1 MKRLAVI
8 STMLFVFLT
17 AARAQGSEDYP
28 RITYGAE
35 WSYVA
40 SGFSA
45 YHYNYFSPEGY
56 RYNSKGTSP
65 GYVGNGEVILLV
77 GYNVTDGWNLAVYA
91 GLTGISDIHN
101 AIPISFRA
109 TRFFKQN
116 MKGDRWFTF
125 ADAGTGISIKKQ
137 PQEIAV
143 LKIGGGYRVSLSRD
157 TKLDFN
163 AALRCTYTHPDIYFE
178 HEIIS
183 QRWINRNNAIVV
195 SASVGMAVTF

>member
-8 STMLFVFLT
+8 CTLLFVFLSS
-17 AARAQGSEDYP
+17 AGAQTEDDFP
-28 RITYGAE
+28 RITYGVE

-56 RYNSKGTSP
+56 RYNSKGTSS
-65 GYVGNGEVILLV
+65 GLVGNGEGLLHV
-77 GYNVTDGWNLAVYA
+77 GYNVTDNWNLAIYA

-101 AIPISFRA
+101 AVPVSFRA
-109 TRFFKQN
+109 TRFFTKKMN
-116 MKGDRWFTF
+116 GDRWFTF
-125 ADAGTGISIKKQ
+125 ADAGTGISIKKHL
-137 PQEIAV
+137 QEIVA

-195 SASVGMAVTF
+195 SASVGMTVTF

>member
-1 MKRLAVI
+1 MKRLAII

-17 AARAQGSEDYP
+17 GAKAQPSEDYP

-56 RYNSKGTSP
+56 RYNSKGASP
-65 GYVGNGEVILLV
+65 RFVGNGEGLLHV
-77 GYNVTDGWNLAVYA
+77 GYNVTDSWNLAVYA
-91 GLTGISDIHN
+91 GFTGIADIHN
-101 AIPISFRA
+101 AIPVSFRA
-109 TRFFKQN
+109 TRFFRQD

-125 ADAGTGISIKKQ
+125 ADAGTGISIKKH
-137 PQEIAV
+137 PQEVVA

-157 TKLDFN
+157 TKLDFI
-163 AALRCTYTHPDIYFE
+163 ASFRLACTHPQILDGEDIITLE
-178 HEIIS
+178 
-183 QRWINRNNAIVV
+183 WTNRNLALLRSITL
-195 SASVGMAVTF
+195 GMSITF

>member
-1 MKRLAVI
+1 MKRLTVI
-8 STMLFVFLT
+8 CTLLFVFLSS
-17 AARAQGSEDYP
+17 AGAQTEDDFP
-28 RITYGAE
+28 RITYGVE

-56 RYNSKGTSP
+56 RYNSKGTSS
-65 GYVGNGEVILLV
+65 GFVGNGEGLLHV
-77 GYNVTDGWNLAVYA
+77 GYNVTDNWNLAIYA

-101 AIPISFRA
+101 VVPVSFRA
-109 TRFFKQN
+109 TRFFTKN
-116 MKGDRWFTF
+116 MNGDRWFTF
-125 ADAGTGISIKKQ
+125 ADAGTGISIKKH
-137 PQEIAV
+137 PQEIVA

>member
-1 MKRLAVI
+1 MKRLAII
-8 STMLFVFLT
+8 STMLFVFL
-17 AARAQGSEDYP
+17 AGAHAQQSEDYP

-45 YHYNYFSPEGY
+45 FHYNYFSPEGY
-56 RYNSKGTSP
+56 RYNSKGASP
-65 GYVGNGEVILLV
+65 RFVGNEEGLFHV
-77 GYNVTDGWNLAVYA
+77 GYNVTDSWNLAVYA
-91 GLTGISDIHN
+91 GFTGIADIHN
-101 AIPISFRA
+101 AIPVSFRA
-109 TRFFKQN
+109 TRFFKQD

-125 ADAGTGISIKKQ
+125 ADAGTGISIKKH
-137 PQEIAV
+137 PQEIVA

-157 TKLDFN
+157 TKIDFN

-195 SASVGMAVTF
+195 STSFGMAITF

>member
-1 MKRLAVI
+1 MKKLAVI
-8 STMLFVFLT
+8 CTMLIAFLT
-17 AARAQGSEDYP
+17 CAEAQSREDIP

-35 WSYVA
+35 WCYVA
-40 SGFSA
+40 SVFSA
-45 YHYNYFSPEGY
+45 HHYNYFSPEGY
-56 RYNSKGTSP
+56 RYDSKGAAAGFTS
-65 GYVGNGEVILLV
+65 NGEALLHV
-77 GYNVTDGWNLAVYA
+77 GYNVTDSWNLAIYA
-91 GLTGISDIHN
+91 GITGISDYHN
-101 AIPISFRA
+101 DIPLSFRA
-109 TRFFKQN
+109 TRFFKQD

-125 ADAGTGISIKKQ
+125 ADAGTGISIKKH

-178 HEIIS
+178 HGIIS

-195 SASVGMAVTF
+195 SASLGMAVTF